1 VFAVKPFRERNPVVI
16 GFAGIAVLALLMLAA
31 FRADKLPLIGGGDTY
46 YAEFSEVGGLNPGDE
61 VRVAGV
67 RVGEV
72 KAMELDGDTVRV
84 EFLVDKGVELK
95 SATSADIRVKTL
107 LGDMFIGL
115 DQEGGDLMEAGG
127 TIPKDRT
134 TSPYDV
140 VDAFEGLA
148 ETTNRIDTGRLSEA
162 LDSLSGVMAE
172 TPQEFRGA
180 LNGLS
185 RLSRNVAA
193 RDEQINSLLVN
204 LREVSGVLADRN
216 EALVTLFEDGNTLFR
231 AVSARRE
238 AIHDLLV
245 STRQLSGQLSGL
257 VADTR
262 ADLRPAL
269 DNLQNVLDVL
279 NKNQENLDESLRLMA
294 PFYRVFANTLSTGP
308 WFDTYVQNLPPIPAV
323 PDLPVDVPDVPGV
336 G

>member
-1 VFAVKPFRERNPVVI
+1 VKPFRERNPVVV
-16 GFAGIAVLALLMLAA
+16 GFVGIAVIALLLLSA

-46 YAEFSEVGGLNPGDE
+46 YAEFGEVGGLGVGDE

-72 KAMELDGDTVRV
+72 EELTLEGDTVRV
-84 EFLVDKGVELK
+84 RMLLDKGVELG
-95 SATSADIRVKTL
+95 SSTRADIRVKTL
-107 LGDMFIGL
+107 LGDMYLAL
-115 DQEGGDLMEAGG
+115 DPAGGAELEAGG
-127 TIPKDRT
+127 TIGKELT

-140 VDAFEGLA
+140 VDAFEGFA
-148 ETTNRIDTGRLSEA
+148 ETTNAIDTDQLSEA
-162 LDSLSGVMAE
+162 LDSLSQVME
-172 TPQEFRGA
+172 QTPEEVRGT
-180 LNGLS
+180 LDGLS

-204 LREVSGVLADRN
+204 LRDVSGVLADRN
-216 EALVTLFEDGNTLFR
+216 ESLVTLFEDGTTLFR

-245 STRQLSGQLSGL
+245 STRELSGQLSGL
-257 VADTR
+257 VRDTR

-294 PFYRVFANTLSTGP
+294 PFYRVFANVLSTGP
-308 WFDTYVQNLPPIPAV
+308 WFDTYIQNLPPLPAV
-323 PDLPVDVPDVPGV
+323 S
-336 G
+336 